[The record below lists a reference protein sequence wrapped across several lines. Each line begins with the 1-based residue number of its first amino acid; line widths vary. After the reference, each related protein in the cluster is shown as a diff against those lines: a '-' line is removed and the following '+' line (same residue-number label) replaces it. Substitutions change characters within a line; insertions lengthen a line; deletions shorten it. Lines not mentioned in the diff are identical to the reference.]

1 MKFLKQLKT
10 FFLRIFYKTERIPDN
25 VSTLEPISRF
35 LFSRSQFTESTAR
48 ISSSVFLPP
57 KNSNQT
63 SVYRTINC
71 SEEKIWW
78 LASKYVASTKPV
90 LARANIIAKHIT
102 DIGLEIIP
110 DFTPHPRH
118 ANITNWPEDKSAIKM
133 KAIALKNRASLV
145 VKS

>member
-10 FFLRIFYKTERIPDN
+10 FFLNIFSKSESLSDE
-25 VSTLEPISRF
+25 VSAQEPISRF
-35 LFSRSQFTESTAR
+35 LFSKSQFTESTAR
-48 ISSSVFLPP
+48 ISSNVFLPP
-57 KNSNQT
+57 KNSIHR
-63 SVYRTINC
+63 SVYRTINY

-78 LASKYVASTKPV
+78 LADNYVASTKPV

-102 DIGLEIIP
+102 DVGLEIVP

-118 ANITNWPEDKSAIKM
+118 ANITKWPESKSAKKM
-133 KAIALKNRASLV
+133 KAVELTNRASLV